1 MPPGKKITTQKNQD
15 NQKQEIYLLLHSLH
29 SHPPSP
35 TTCKIKKTFVKKL
48 ELFHY
53 IVISLICMGIKFQG
67 FRIHIQLILVY
78 FFHIKAVFFLGSLD
92 FSVLFK
98 HKINTQKLVF
108 KLDKLMK
115 PVFIILKPKL
125 IIIYFIKSISII
137 RVLVVVLYHLNI
149 HTYLDYVM
157 NYTGPNACKH
167 IS

>member
-1 MPPGKKITTQKNQD
+1 MQNKENICQETRAFSLYCDFINLHGNQISRVS
-15 NQKQEIYLLLHSLH
+15 NTHTANPCLFL
-29 SHPPSP
+29 SHKS
-35 TTCKIKKTFVKKL
+35 CI
-48 ELFHY
+48 
-53 IVISLICMGIKFQG
+53 
-67 FRIHIQLILVY
+67 
-78 FFHIKAVFFLGSLD
+78 FFFGSLD